1 MKLRPMRILS
11 GKACP
16 LSITGKAA
24 FPPLAF
30 EIVPLSNFGNQGP
43 VRVGSLPGMSPYGAY
58 DMAGNVKEWC
68 WNEGEDHKRYIM
80 GGAWSEPV
88 YMFIDEDAQAPLTRS
103 ATFGF
108 RCIKRASPEVI
119 SGKVLEP
126 VMNPRRDYS
135 KERPVQDS
143 VFKIYRSLYAYD
155 KTPLN
160 PVVESVDDSNE
171 HWRKERIAFNAAYG
185 KERMFAYLFLPRKIR
200 PPYQTVAFFPGS
212 FVIER
217 RSSKDQSTDL
227 DLYVNVDFLL
237 KSGRAVVAPIF
248 KGTYERGDG
257 LKSDVPSTS
266 TFYRDHVIMW
276 AKDLGRSLDYL
287 ESRPEIDHD
296 KIGYFGVSWGGAMG
310 PIMAAVDSRI
320 KVVVLDSG
328 AISFQRALPEV
339 DQINFLPRITVPA
352 LMLNGRYD
360 YSSPM
365 KTSQLV
371 MFRLL
376 GTPLE
381 NKRHVSYETGHLI
394 PRTEMIKETLAWLD
408 RYLGPVQ

>member
-1 MKLRPMRILS
+1 
-11 GKACP
+11 
-16 LSITGKAA
+16 
-24 FPPLAF
+24 
-30 EIVPLSNFGNQGP
+30 
-43 VRVGSLPGMSPYGAY
+43 
-58 DMAGNVKEWC
+58 
-68 WNEGEDHKRYIM
+68 
-80 GGAWSEPV
+80 
-88 YMFIDEDAQAPLTRS
+88 MFIGEDAQAPLSRS

-108 RCIKRASPEVI
+108 RCIKSASPEVV

-135 KERPVQDS
+135 KEKPVQES
-143 VFKIYRSLYAYD
+143 SFKIYRSLYAYD
-155 KTPLN
+155 KTSLN

-185 KERMFAYLFLPRKIR
+185 KERMFAYLFLPKKFR
-200 PPYQTVAFFPGS
+200 PPWQTVVFFPGS

-227 DLYVNVDFLL
+227 DLQVNVDFLL
-237 KSGRAVVAPIF
+237 KSGRAVVAPIY

-276 AKDLGRSLDYL
+276 SKDIGRSLDYL
-287 ESRPEIDHD
+287 ESRPEFAHD

-310 PIMAAVDSRI
+310 PVMAAVDSRI
-320 KVVVLDSG
+320 KVVVLDIG
-328 AISFQRALPEV
+328 GLYFQRALPEA
-339 DQINFLPRITVPA
+339 DQINFLPRVTAPV

-360 YSSPM
+360 YGFPV

-376 GTPLE
+376 GTPKE
-381 NKRHVSYETGHLI
+381 NKRQVSYETGHFV
-394 PRTEMIKETLAWLD
+394 PRIDVIKETLPWLD
-408 RYLGPVQ
+408 KYLGPVK